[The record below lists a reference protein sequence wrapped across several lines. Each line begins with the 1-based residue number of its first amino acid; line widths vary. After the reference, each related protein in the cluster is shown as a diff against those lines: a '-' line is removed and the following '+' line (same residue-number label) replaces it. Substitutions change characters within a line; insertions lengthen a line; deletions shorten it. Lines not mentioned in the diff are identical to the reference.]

1 MGLFTRARKKS
12 DETFLSS
19 LIDRRDG
26 WYDTEAFCDILKK
39 ERNRSNRTGLPISYI
54 LIELRKSASNHPPTP
69 EIDFRDFL
77 SQLLRLISEN
87 TRDYD
92 VKHLISM
99 QQIGIL
105 LIDTSLE
112 GAKAFI
118 EKISRILFQNFQTLS
133 RERYMQL
140 IDSVVISTYPADL
153 IGGCD
158 TIQATPVVVRDLQFG
173 NTSPKDSVKNA
184 FRKDSAFHLDWQV
197 QTAPGGTIALANP
210 LLNYAIGGRRQ
221 ETYQWLKR
229 LIDIVGALTGLALF
243 SPLFLVIAAAIKL
256 TSRGPVLFKQQRIG
270 QFGQPF
276 TFFKFRSMEDGCDD
290 LIHQRYVEK
299 LIKGENHL
307 VNLGSE
313 QQPVYKIQFDPRV
326 TTIGNILRKTSLDE
340 LPQFLNVLSGTMSLV
355 GPRPPIPYEVEN
367 YKNWHLRRIL
377 EVKPG
382 ITGLWQIYGRSR
394 TTFDDMVRLDLRYV
408 DQKSLLLDLKILL
421 RTIPA
426 VLTPKNGAL

>member
-1 MGLFTRARKKS
+1 MGLFSSVRKKS
-12 DETFLSS
+12 DGAFLNEW
-19 LIDRRDG
+19 IDRGG
-26 WYDTEAFCDILKK
+26 WYDTDAFCGILKK

-54 LIELRKSASNHPPTP
+54 LIDLRKTSPHHSPAP
-69 EIDFRDFL
+69 ENDFRDFL
-77 SQLLRLISEN
+77 TRLLRLISEN

-99 QQIGIL
+99 RQVGIL

-112 GAKAFI
+112 GAKAFV
-118 EKISRILFQNFQTLS
+118 EKISHILFQEFQNGN
-133 RERYMQL
+133 RETCIHL
-140 IDSVVISTYPADL
+140 IDSVVISTYPADQ
-153 IGGCD
+153 ISECD
-158 TIQATPVVVRDLQFG
+158 MIQAKPVVVKDFQLG
-173 NTSPKDSVKNA
+173 NNRREDPIKNA
-184 FRKDSAFHLDWQV
+184 YRESSAFHMDWRV
-197 QTAPGGTIALANP
+197 QAVPGGGIALSNP
-210 LLNYAIGGRRQ
+210 LLNCAISGRRQ
-221 ETYQWLKR
+221 ETYQLFKR
-229 LIDIVGALTGLALF
+229 LIDIVGALAGLALF
-243 SPLFLVIAAAIKL
+243 SPLFLLIAAAVKL
-256 TSRGPVLFKQQRIG
+256 TSQGPVLFKQQRIG

-299 LIKGENHL
+299 LIKGENHAA
-307 VNLGSE
+307 NLGSDAH
-313 QQPVYKIQFDPRV
+313 PVYKIQSDPRV
-326 TTIGNILRKTSLDE
+326 TAVGNILRKTSLDE
-340 LPQFLNVLSGTMSLV
+340 LPQFLNVLGGAMSLV

-394 TTFDDMVRLDLRYV
+394 TTFDDMVRLDLKYV
-408 DQKSLLLDLKILL
+408 DQKSILLDLKILL

>member
-1 MGLFTRARKKS
+1 MGLFTRSSKKS
-12 DETFLSS
+12 EAAFLRDF
-19 LIDRRDG
+19 INHRDG
-26 WYDTEAFCDILKK
+26 WYDNETFCDILKK

-54 LIELRKSASNHPPTP
+54 RIDLRQPGGQHPPVAESELR
-69 EIDFRDFL
+69 EFL
-77 SQLLRLISEN
+77 TLLIQLITEN

-99 QQIGIL
+99 RQIGIL
-105 LIDTSLE
+105 LIDTPLE

-118 EKISRILFQNFQTLS
+118 EKISRILFQNFQTLN
-133 RERYMQL
+133 RERYIHL
-140 IDSVVISTYPADL
+140 VDSVLISTYPADQ
-153 IGGCD
+153 ISECD
-158 TIQATPVVVRDLQFG
+158 TIQATPVVVRDLQLDKTSRE
-173 NTSPKDSVKNA
+173 NTLNNTYRENRSI
-184 FRKDSAFHLDWQV
+184 HLDWQV
-197 QTAPGGTIALANP
+197 QTAPGGAIALTNP
-210 LLNYAIGGRRQ
+210 LLNYAIGRRR
-221 ETYQWLKR
+221 ETYQQIKR
-229 LIDIVGALTGLALF
+229 LIDIVGALAGLALF
-243 SPLFLVIAAAIKL
+243 SPLFLFIAAAIKL

-299 LIKGENHL
+299 LIKGENNL

-313 QQPVYKIQFDPRV
+313 LQPVYKIQFDPRV
-326 TTIGNILRKTSLDE
+326 TAVGNILRKTSLDE

-394 TTFDDMVRLDLRYV
+394 TTFDDMVRLDLKYV
-408 DQKSLLLDLKILL
+408 DQQSLSLDLKILL